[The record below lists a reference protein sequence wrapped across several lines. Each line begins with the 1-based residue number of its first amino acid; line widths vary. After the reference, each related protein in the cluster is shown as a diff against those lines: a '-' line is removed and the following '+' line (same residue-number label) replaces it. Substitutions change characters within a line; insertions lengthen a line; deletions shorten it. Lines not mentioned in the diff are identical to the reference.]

1 VIEIGLRAWKET
13 REAAEAMRPE
23 VLADGVSY
31 EEAVVIDTEAS
42 EAIRS
47 LETLRER
54 LKGILR
60 VA

>member
-1 VIEIGLRAWKET
+1 MIEAGLRAWKES

-31 EEAVVIDTEAS
+31 EEAIVIDTEAA

-54 LKGILR
+54 LKRILR
-60 VA
+60 AA